1 MTPPL
6 GPFTGDVVK
15 VKLTFTRDQ
24 LIYDSKPPAPLMH
37 QSTIGGRVLRGLQ
50 DAGVPIIGVLGII
63 SVAYGV
69 LSTHTLDGLD
79 GDEFVYEWEG
89 VPVPSRLR
97 HYRLTTAFTLADAIA
112 DDEAL

>member
-1 MTPPL
+1 MMPRI

-15 VKLTFTRDQ
+15 IKVSFTRDQ

-37 QSTIGGRVLRGLQ
+37 QSTIGGRVMRSLQ
-50 DAGVPIIGVLGII
+50 ESGVPLIGVLGII

-69 LSTHTLDGLD
+69 LSVHMIDGLD

-89 VPVPSRLR
+89 VPVPRHLR
-97 HYRLTTAFTLADAIA
+97 HYRLTTQFTLADAIA
-112 DDEAL
+112 DSEEL